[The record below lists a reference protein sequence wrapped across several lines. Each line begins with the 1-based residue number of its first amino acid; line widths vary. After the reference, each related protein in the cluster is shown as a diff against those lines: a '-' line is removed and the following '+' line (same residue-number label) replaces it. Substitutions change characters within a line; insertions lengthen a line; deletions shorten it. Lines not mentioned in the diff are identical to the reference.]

1 MKFMLKKKRG
11 QIKQIIHIILAMV
24 AVLLIIS
31 LLVAPQLYGIS
42 DLFKFQQSLLK
53 KDSDNDGIV
62 DGIEVKTGCPCT
74 YGELAFDG
82 CPTTFTE
89 EQKKEDRQEFNSD
102 TGCGLL
108 EVETPEE
115 KKTETKAE
123 KADAEQAEEEFK
135 YYRSIELFA
144 DASDEEPRDEIL
156 WQACANWVGREC
168 PTRDDDC
175 DEDNFNFQPLTKGCW
190 VMAVE
195 DDGIDDCGQAI
206 ADEGTA
212 LSLHKFS
219 NLDIDLTNGYQSIDD
234 EPDPKILFSWNWKSK
249 PEYGSLL
256 CKEGFWYG
264 CKGQEGNDLTV
275 GSQTYTCTG
284 SEWVKS

>member
-1 MKFMLKKKRG
+1 
-11 QIKQIIHIILAMV
+11 
-24 AVLLIIS
+24 
-31 LLVAPQLYGIS
+31 
-42 DLFKFQQSLLK
+42 
-53 KDSDNDGIV
+53 
-62 DGIEVKTGCPCT
+62 
-74 YGELAFDG
+74 
-82 CPTTFTE
+82 
-89 EQKKEDRQEFNSD
+89 
-102 TGCGLL
+102 GLL

-135 YYRSIELFA
+135 HYRSIELFA

-206 ADEGTA
+206 ADEGTTI
-212 LSLHKFS
+212 SLHKFS

>member
-1 MKFMLKKKRG
+1 MTFLQVKGKKGSPTGMLW
-11 QIKQIIHIILAMV
+11 IIIIA
-24 AVLLIIS
+24 AVSFVGVFLIM
-31 LLVAPQLYGIS
+31 
-42 DLFKFQQSLLK
+42 QSLFPGIWTFGGIAKAHLA
-53 KDSDNDGIV
+53 DPDNDAVRGLA
-62 DGIEVKTGCPCT
+62 DKCPCT
-74 YGELAFDG
+74 SGLLVDEG
-82 CPTTFTE
+82 CPPGIND
-89 EQKKEDRQEFNSD
+89 EQKKVELAKFNSD
-102 TGCGLL
+102 TGCGTL
-108 EVETPEE
+108 EVGDSEAKKANSKSEEAKETETP
-115 KKTETKAE
+115 
-123 KADAEQAEEEFK
+123 DEEFK
-135 YYRSIELFA
+135 HYRSIEFFA
-144 DASDEEPRDEIL
+144 DASDEDPRDEIL

-175 DEDNFNFQPLTKGCW
+175 DEDNFNFQSLTKGCW

-195 DDGIDDCGQAI
+195 DDGIDDCGQAV
-206 ADEGTA
+206 ADEGTI

-219 NLDIDLTNGYQSIDD
+219 NLKVDLTNSYQSIDD
-234 EPDPKILFSWNWKSK
+234 EPDPKILFSWQWKSK